1 LRQSRAIDLMNKTNL
16 ENPELEELKREPQG
30 DWPRIHA
37 AVVGAAVFWLVALFV
52 WGAYV
57 GKVAHHGAH

>member
-1 LRQSRAIDLMNKTNL
+1 MDETNQGKPGL
-16 ENPELEELKREPQG
+16 QELKREPQG
-30 DWPRIHA
+30 DWPRIHG

-57 GKVAHHGAH
+57 GKVASHGAH